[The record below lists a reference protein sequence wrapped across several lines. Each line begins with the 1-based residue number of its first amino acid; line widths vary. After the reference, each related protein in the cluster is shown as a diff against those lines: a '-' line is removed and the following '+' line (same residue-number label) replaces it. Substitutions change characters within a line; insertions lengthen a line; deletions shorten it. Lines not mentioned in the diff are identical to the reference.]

1 MKRFTIVEC
10 YSPDNKLTFC
20 KVRINEPEPKISRGT
35 EIIVA
40 LGAFVLMAVCLAVMA
55 VKYF

>member
-20 KVRINEPEPKISRGT
+20 KVRVNEPEPKISWMT
-35 EIIVA
+35 ELIVA
-40 LGAFVLMAVCLAVMA
+40 VGACVLMISCLAIMA
-55 VKYF
+55 IRYL